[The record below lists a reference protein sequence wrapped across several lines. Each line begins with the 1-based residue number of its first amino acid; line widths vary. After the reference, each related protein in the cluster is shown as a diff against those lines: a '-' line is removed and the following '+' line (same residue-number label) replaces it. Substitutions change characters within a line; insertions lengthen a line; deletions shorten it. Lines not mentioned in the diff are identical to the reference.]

1 MKDIKLVVFDID
13 GTLLD
18 AGKDRIEDS
27 AVEAIHQLK
36 ANGIMVGVATGRS
49 MDFIKEHVKEV
60 LDCDYYVT
68 INGHCTLDRHK
79 EVIIQHP
86 LETSSV
92 TRLLRLCELL
102 KIPMGLKTAH
112 QMVVLNDYQGFYD
125 HYSQGFDVRHL
136 LLDNTVEKD
145 YYLKDT
151 PALGIFLI
159 ANVAKMDS
167 YRSDFPEFKF
177 IGAGTHGMD
186 VFRSDINKTKG
197 IEEVLN
203 LVGLRWDNVMV
214 VGDGDNDIE
223 MMKKA
228 ALAIAMGNGTAACKD
243 VADYVTGDVDAGGIA
258 QALKHFELI

>member
-1 MKDIKLVVFDID
+1 MKDIKFVVFDID

-27 AVEAIHQLK
+27 AVEAIQQLK
-36 ANGIMVGVATGRS
+36 AKGIMVGVATGRS
-49 MDFIKEHVKEV
+49 MDFIKTHVKEV

-68 INGHCTLDRHK
+68 INGHCTLNRHK
-79 EVIIQHP
+79 EVILQHP
-86 LETSSV
+86 LKTSSV
-92 TRLLRLCELL
+92 TRLLRLCTSLN
-102 KIPMGLKTAH
+102 IPIALKTAH
-112 QMVVLNDYQGFYD
+112 QMVVLNDYKGFYD

-136 LLDNTVEKD
+136 LLDNTLKKD
-145 YYLKDT
+145 YHLKDT

-159 ANVAKMDS
+159 ANVKRMDP
-167 YRSDFPEFKF
+167 YRNDFLDFKF
-177 IGAGTHGMD
+177 IAVGSHGID

-197 IEEVLN
+197 IEEVLS
-203 LVGLRWDNVMV
+203 LVDLKWDDVMV

-228 ALAIAMGNGTAACKD
+228 ALSIAMGNGSAACKA

>member
-27 AVEAIHQLK
+27 AVEAIHALK

-49 MDFIKEHVKEV
+49 MDFIKAHVKEV

-68 INGHCTLDRHK
+68 INGHCTLNRHK

-92 TRLLRLCELL
+92 TRLLRLCESLN
-102 KIPMGLKTAH
+102 IPMGLKTAH
-112 QMVVLNDYQGFYD
+112 QMVVLNDYKGFYD
-125 HYSQGFDVRHL
+125 HYSQGFDVHHL
-136 LLDNTVEKD
+136 LMDNTVDKD
-145 YYLKDT
+145 YYLKDK

-159 ANVAKMDS
+159 ANNALIDAH
-167 YRSDFPEFKF
+167 RSAFPEFKF
-177 IGAGTHGMD
+177 IGAGSHGMD
-186 VFRSDINKTKG
+186 VFRADINKTKG
-197 IEEVLN
+197 IEEILH
-203 LVGLRWDNVMV
+203 LVDMDWTHVMV

-228 ALAIAMGNGTAACKD
+228 AIAVAMGNGTAACKA
-243 VADYVTGDVDAGGIA
+243 VSNYVTGDVDAGGIA